1 MQDDLFPTFFRF
13 PDFPDLESGNPDFC
27 VVHVNQLEKSFNLI
41 GHMTFF
47 RISGFSGF
55 SDPESGN
62 PEKHPYWGDPGVT
75 PDPMVPHLWRVAM
88 LGGKIR
94 GSLSQM

>member
-1 MQDDLFPTFFRF
+1 MIFFPIFSRF
-13 PDFPDLESGNPDFC
+13 PDFPDPESGNPDFC

-75 PDPMVPHLWRVAM
+75 PDPTVPHLWGVVM
-88 LGGKIR
+88 LGGEFP
-94 GSLSQM
+94 GSLSKM